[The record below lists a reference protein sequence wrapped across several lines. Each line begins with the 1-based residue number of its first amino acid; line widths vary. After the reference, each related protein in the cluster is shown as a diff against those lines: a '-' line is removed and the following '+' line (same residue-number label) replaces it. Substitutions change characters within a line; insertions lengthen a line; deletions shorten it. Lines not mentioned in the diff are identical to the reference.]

1 MLLSLPP
8 VARKT
13 RNRTGPAGGGKT
25 HNATATEKGTSFN
38 DANAGI
44 SVRVILPVH
53 PSDCKPAQAGR
64 AIIDG
69 VLLVVFLFLRPPRR
83 LHSGLFLTEAVS
95 WGPCQKSHSKKV
107 VVVKILLMF
116 PHPAH
121 PPFGCK
127 HMASDVVR
135 HHCARGCGRRLHVR
149 VGSCGTDGGALVCSP
164 GPRSEA
170 GSWWQ
175 SPRGQ
180 PRRTRRHTTNEQ
192 KLARRRLSTL
202 RPCHAHTTK
211 TPQIHH

>member
-1 MLLSLPP
+1 MQ
-8 VARKT
+8 
-13 RNRTGPAGGGKT
+13 
-25 HNATATEKGTSFN
+25 NATETEKGTPLN
-38 DANAGI
+38 DAIADIG
-44 SVRVILPVH
+44 VRVILPVH
-53 PSDCKPAQAGR
+53 PSDFKPAQAGR

-149 VGSCGTDGGALVCSP
+149 VGSCGTDGGTLVCSP
-164 GPRSEA
+164 GPRQKRGHGGKARGGNHGGLADTLPTSK
-170 GSWWQ
+170 SW
-175 SPRGQ
+175 RDGDC
-180 PRRTRRHTTNEQ
+180 RHYG
-192 KLARRRLSTL
+192 
-202 RPCHAHTTK
+202 HAMH
-211 TPQIHH
+211 TPQKHLRYTTETPQTQSWHTVNTPWAQCNH